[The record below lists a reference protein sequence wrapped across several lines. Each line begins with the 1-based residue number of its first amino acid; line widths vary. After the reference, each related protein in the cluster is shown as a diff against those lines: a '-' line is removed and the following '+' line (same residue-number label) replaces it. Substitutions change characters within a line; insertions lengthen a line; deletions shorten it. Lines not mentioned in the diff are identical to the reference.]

1 MSSNTFKKVTKR
13 NKPKTKKKKGGVKLF
28 SKSKSVSNTNN
39 DEKDFITNQNEMIN
53 ELNSELLTLDKQNKT
68 LNSVILTLNKQNE
81 MLNEKN
87 NNNKKTCDLSL
98 INDTLIPISY
108 MRISKRFPHLNLQE
122 IIDFEKI
129 VRENGGSIE
138 THSGLFILSER
149 RVGSYGDKSYTHK
162 TYNSWTCCWNAYQST
177 HHYQYGPW
185 YMPYRGNTRE
195 HPPLVDRFAMYDYNP
210 RPPKEEI
217 EAELKNKTQE
227 YWGQKKTHSALHKQ
241 GATSTNLK
249 NPRPE
254 LKCDRP
260 EIFYLNEEDEKLQKV
275 NIEEINSVINNNI
288 DIFKKTIDNYSAKI
302 NELENIKTNI
312 N

>member
-1 MSSNTFKKVTKR
+1 MRLNTYKKVTKQKR
-13 NKPKTKKKKGGVKLF
+13 KTKKKKGGVKLF

-39 DEKDFITNQNEMIN
+39 DEKEFITNQNEMIN

-138 THSGLFILSER
+138 THSGFFAFRKR
-149 RVGSYGDKSYTHK
+149 RIGTRGQDFEKFDK
-162 TYNSWTCCWNAYQST
+162 YNAWTCCWNGYLSDD
-177 HHYQYGPW
+177 HYKYKTSYWTECLP
-185 YMPYRGNTRE
+185 P
-195 HPPLVDRFAMYDYNP
+195 HPNVPESRCQERLSNP
-210 RPPKEEI
+210 I
-217 EAELKNKTQE
+217 NKTFPQQRDLTE
-227 YWGQKKTHSALHKQ
+227 KDR
-241 GATSTNLK
+241 ATFMEAPNLR

-254 LKCDRP
+254 LKCSNP
-260 EIFYLNEEDEKLQKV
+260 ELFYLNEEDEKIQKV

-288 DIFKKTIDNYSAKI
+288 DIYKKTIDNYSAKI
-302 NELENIKTNI
+302 NELEIIKTNI